1 MVEGA
6 APPRIAGVRGGA
18 VWVPRP
24 LRLQEHMATTGD
36 DTTERE
42 GVLGALETVEA
53 DAHAAVSAPAGDPGA
68 GDALDAAGP
77 LLKPAAPGVR
87 RRAGATRGGRHR
99 RRPTHPVLRKAAI
112 AMVLLLAFPS
122 LFFCASVVGALRTE
136 GNYSFKAKWADW
148 LRGHR
153 AEYVVKAM
161 EDVYFGRKQPKKGGQ
176 PEGLNSVPTI
186 APTSVAAGPT
196 TTLVPHLVPPQPVD
210 LVVQPAL
217 ENEGLWQPTG
227 PLVGGMPGMYVS
239 QFRADT
245 EYTSQLTSAVW
256 IDPKLLR
263 VKLHPG
269 AQEPGGTWQTPSVV
283 EGPALAKLAAVF
295 NGGFRFQD
303 AHGGMYLEG
312 RVAVPL
318 VDGAA
323 SVVIYDDGRIDI
335 GAWNRE
341 VSMSADV
348 EAVLQN
354 LTLMV
359 DGGELAPNI
368 SHNDTSSW
376 GATLKGSLAVA
387 RSGIGVTADGALVY
401 VAGPA
406 LSAKTLAESLQRAG
420 AVRAMTLDINP
431 EWVTFNFY
439 EHIDAADPTK
449 VKGAKLYEQLYRSA
463 DRYLS
468 TESRD
473 FFVISTP

>member
-1 MVEGA
+1 MPTTSDDTQDRPEVDA
-6 APPRIAGVRGGA
+6 SPAP
-18 VWVPRP
+18 
-24 LRLQEHMATTGD
+24 TSDGD
-36 DTTERE
+36 DFMVGAELPPSR
-42 GVLGALETVEA
+42 LGARP
-53 DAHAAVSAPAGDPGA
+53 S
-68 GDALDAAGP
+68 GP
-77 LLKPAAPGVR
+77 R
-87 RRAGATRGGRHR
+87 RRSTPPKRH
-99 RRPTHPVLRKAAI
+99 PILRQAAI
-112 AMVLLLAFPS
+112 VVAVVLLMPT

-148 LRGHR
+148 LRSHR

-176 PEGLNSVPTI
+176 PTALNAVPTI
-186 APTSVAAGPT
+186 APTTAPVGPT
-196 TTLVPHLVPPQPVD
+196 TTVVPHITPPEPVP

-217 ENEGLWQPTG
+217 PNEGAWQPTG

-245 EYTSQLTSAVW
+245 VYTSQLTSAVW

-263 VKLHPG
+263 IVLHPG
-269 AQEPGGTWQTPSVV
+269 AQEPGGTWATPSLI
-283 EGPALAKLAAVF
+283 EGPARAKLAAVF

-303 AHGGMYLEG
+303 ANGGMYLEG
-312 RVAVPL
+312 KQAVAL

-323 SVVIYDDGRIDI
+323 SIVIYKDGHIDV

-341 VSMSADV
+341 VKMGPDV
-348 EAVLQN
+348 VSVLQN

-359 DGGELAPNI
+359 DNGELDPRI
-368 SHNDTSSW
+368 THNDTSMW

-387 RSGIGVTADGALVY
+387 RSGVGVTKDGALVY

-406 LSAKTLAESLQRAG
+406 LSAKTLAEAMQRAG

-439 EHIDAADPTK
+439 EHIDANDPTV
-449 VKGAKLYEQLYRSA
+449 VKGAKLYEQMYRSA

-473 FFVISTP
+473 FFAISTP